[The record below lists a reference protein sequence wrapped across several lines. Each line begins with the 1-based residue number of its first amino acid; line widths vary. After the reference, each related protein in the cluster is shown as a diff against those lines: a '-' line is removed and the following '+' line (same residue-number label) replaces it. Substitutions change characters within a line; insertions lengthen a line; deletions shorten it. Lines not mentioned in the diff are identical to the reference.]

1 MYYIQPKF
9 VTFWE
14 KWINYSDQHIVKGA
28 TPVIHQP
35 ENIPSNHELDQ
46 FACDFTGRGG
56 GEKRRQDAQD
66 AWTGGKDD
74 TSVDL
79 EGMIYIL

>member
-1 MYYIQPKF
+1 MSSISSHATSQAEEE
-9 VTFWE
+9 E
-14 KWINYSDQHIVKGA
+14 K
-28 TPVIHQP
+28 
-35 ENIPSNHELDQ
+35 
-46 FACDFTGRGG
+46 
-56 GEKRRQDAQD
+56 KRRQDAQD